1 MKKLLI
7 FLMSVFSI
15 TSVNADTEIYDD
27 KIEQRR
33 ESLTLNKVIFV
44 DHDLNRIELKT
55 RNNKTISKHQTIK
68 ISLQK
73 VGGRRSP
80 TDTLEIWSVMKNHT
94 DHDLQVE
101 GRTMFFDR
109 DEVPLD
115 DQTAW
120 KRMYIPANSFAT
132 YREYSISPEA
142 AFYIVEIREGR

>member
-7 FLMSVFSI
+7 VLISI
-15 TSVNADTEIYDD
+15 FGINNVSAETVIHDD

-33 ESLTLNKVIFV
+33 EGLTLNKVIFV
-44 DHDLNRIELKT
+44 DHELNRVELNTRKKT
-55 RNNKTISKHQTIK
+55 KHHTIK
-68 ISLQK
+68 VSLQK

-80 TDTLEIWSVMKNHT
+80 TGTLEIWSVMKNHT

-101 GRTMFFDR
+101 GRAMFFDR
-109 DEVPLD
+109 DEIPLD

-132 YREYSISPEA
+132 YREYSLSPEA
-142 AFYIVEIREGR
+142 SFYIIEIREGR

>member
-1 MKKLLI
+1 MFNLKLEE
-7 FLMSVFSI
+7 FASS
-15 TSVNADTEIYDD
+15 
-27 KIEQRR
+27 
-33 ESLTLNKVIFV
+33 
-44 DHDLNRIELKT
+44 
-55 RNNKTISKHQTIK
+55 
-68 ISLQK
+68 
-73 VGGRRSP
+73 